1 VCLLWLLKS
10 GKLFK
15 AADKLGARLLAANPE
30 RFGALDRLAQLDTAI
45 RRLVSAH
52 KLLAL
57 AVVWQLAGLIAGCSE
72 TWLALRWLGHPL
84 SPAAAVALESIT
96 QAARSLIFV
105 APAGLGVQEAGLV
118 GVGQL
123 LGLGSDVAIALSL
136 AKRMREILFGI
147 PALLVWQLTNRARQ
161 SPAQS

>member
-15 AADKLGARLLAANPE
+15 AAEKFGASMLAANPG
-30 RFGALDRLAQLDTAI
+30 RFGALGSLAQLDSAI
-45 RRLVSAH
+45 RRVMSAH
-52 KLLAL
+52 DLLAL
-57 AVVWQLAGLIAGCSE
+57 AVVWQLAGLIVGCSE
-72 TWLALRWLGHPL
+72 TWLALRLLGHPL
-84 SPAAAVALESIT
+84 SPAAAIALESVT

-118 GVGQL
+118 EVGQL

-147 PALLVWQLTNRARQ
+147 PALVVWQVTSRSRH
-161 SPAQS
+161 SPAHS